1 MADEVGAGMASGF
14 APAGVAVREGFVGFR
29 GYRTWY
35 RVVGD
40 LGKVAA
46 GKLPVLM
53 LHGGPGVP
61 HDYLE
66 SLEAL
71 AATGRP
77 VIFYD
82 QLGCGN
88 SDRPDDPDLWTVG
101 LFVEELGVVREALG
115 LERIHLLG
123 QSWGGMLAME
133 YLLTR
138 PVGIESVTIASSPA
152 SMPLWVEEANRL
164 REELPPEVQAT
175 LLEHEAAGTTD
186 SAAYQEAMMAFYGR
200 HVCRIDPFPEYVD
213 RAFAKLGQQVYET
226 MNGPSEFHVIGK
238 LKEWDIRA
246 RLGEIR
252 LPALLTSGRYDEL
265 TPAQAK
271 IVRDGIPGCRWMLF
285 EESSHMPHAEEP
297 ERYLRVLDEF
307 LTGVE
312 EGLGVR
318 SQGSGTNE
326 AADVRG

>member
-1 MADEVGAGMASGF
+1 MGEAIGAVPSGF
-14 APAGVAVREGFVGFR
+14 TPAGVAVREGFVPFR

-35 RVVGD
+35 RVIGD
-40 LGKVAA
+40 LGAVPA

-88 SDRPDDPDLWTVG
+88 SDRPDDPEMWTGG
-101 LFVEELGVVREALG
+101 LFVEELGVVRQTLG
-115 LERIHLLG
+115 LEQIHLLG

-138 PVGIESVTIASSPA
+138 PAGIASVTIASSPS
-152 SMPLWVEEANRL
+152 SMPLWVQEANRL

-175 LLEHEAAGTTD
+175 LLTHEAAGTTD
-186 SAAYQEAMMAFYGR
+186 SPEYQEAMMAFYER
-200 HVCRIDPFPEYVD
+200 HVCRVVPFPDFVG
-213 RAFAKLGQQVYET
+213 RALAQMGQQVYET
-226 MNGPSEFHVIGK
+226 MNGPSEFHVVGK
-238 LKEWDIRA
+238 IKDWDIRD

-265 TPAQAK
+265 TPAQAE
-271 IVRDGIPGCRWMLF
+271 IVRDGIPGCRWVLF

-297 ERYLRVLDEF
+297 ERYLQVLDEF
-307 LTGVE
+307 LTEVE
-312 EGLGVR
+312 QELGV
-318 SQGSGTNE
+318 GG
-326 AADVRG
+326 